1 MRLVVPVYDTT
12 GIGNSLKSFISGLS
26 ISDDTKIVDNPRSSL
41 GNFSSVLE
49 GGFMFD
55 NDTGGGEPIFFDTW
69 RFLVLTDEELD
80 QPNLPNDQSHET
92 GIHPFTQ
99 KALPIFSEVSKIDL
113 YYDRSLIHDR
123 VYNRIMRAID
133 KIQWR
138 ATVID
143 EVARVHSTFVYPVCG
158 VSVRTWKAPHEKN
171 IRRPYEPRVYK
182 DAIQKVTA
190 TDYPQSFFISY
201 DNEDA
206 AKDYGDCFH
215 GSRIITYPRRPA
227 INETQHAVIKM
238 LLLSKCN
245 IFICNRQSTYSEL
258 AFWFSRCTQKVIAL
272 Y

>member
-1 MRLVVPVYDTT
+1 MRLVVPVYDTN

-26 ISDDTKIVDNPRSSL
+26 ISDDTKIVNNPRSAL
-41 GNFSSVLE
+41 GDFSSVLE
-49 GGFMFD
+49 EWFIFD
-55 NDTGGGEPIFFDTW
+55 NNGDRIFFDTW
-69 RFLVLTDEELD
+69 RFLVLKSEESE

-138 ATVID
+138 ATVLD
-143 EVARVHSTFVYPVCG
+143 EVARVHSTFVYPMCG
-158 VSVRTWKAPHEKN
+158 VSVRTWKAAHEKN
-171 IRRPYEPRVYK
+171 IRRPYDPHVYK
-182 DAIQKVTA
+182 DAIRKAMA
-190 TDYPQSFFISY
+190 TDCPQRFFVSY
-201 DNEDA
+201 DNEEA
-206 AKDYGDCFH
+206 AKDYDDCFQA
-215 GSRIITYPRRPA
+215 SRLITYPRRPD

>member
-1 MRLVVPVYDTT
+1 MRLVVPVDDTN

-26 ISDDTKIVDNPRSSL
+26 ISDDTKIVDNPRSAL
-41 GNFSSVLE
+41 GNFRSVLE
-49 GGFMFD
+49 GCFMFD
-55 NDTGGGEPIFFDTW
+55 NSSDRIFFDTW
-69 RFLVLTDEELD
+69 RFLVLTDEELE

-138 ATVID
+138 ATVLD
-143 EVARVHSTFVYPVCG
+143 EVARVHSTFIYPVCG
-158 VSVRTWKAPHEKN
+158 VSVRTWKAAHETN
-171 IRRPYEPRVYK
+171 IGRPYDPRVYK
-182 DAIQKVTA
+182 DAIQKVVDTE
-190 TDYPQSFFISY
+190 YPQGFFVSY

-215 GSRIITYPRRPA
+215 GSRVITYPRRPD
-227 INETQHAVIKM
+227 INETQYAVIKM